1 MSPYLTSQQFL
12 RSAAVGFVTL
22 AAAVAVVQSRRGEDT
37 AIRAPVGRGEAE
49 AHANELARCR
59 TITLDDAAGFDA
71 CRRIWAENRQHFFV
85 SGKSPR
91 LPVPPAA
98 DAAPVFLKSQD
109 RVQPQSD
116 QEGVR

>member
-12 RSAAVGFVTL
+12 RIAAVAFVTL

-37 AIRAPVGRGEAE
+37 VIRAPVGRGEAE

-71 CRRIWAENRQHFFV
+71 CRRIWAENRQRFV

-98 DAAPVFLKSQD
+98 DAAPVFLKSPD

-116 QEGVR
+116 QERVR